1 MLPKNIPLLAAAGFL
16 ALMLFASLFLDA
28 GSGSSPNSKDRGGVS
43 NGVLIDGKSKSSAL
57 RDAKPEGAGGVL
69 SSILPSAW
77 VKKNVESP
85 QIFGTDGSVKIEQVP
100 RGRLRRELLDLD
112 EHARQS
118 ALNKL
123 GESKVPV
130 LDVNSLH
137 VSKDGSL
144 YYTCQSLT
152 VAPEPLPPEATA
164 PSQSKVPISSPPAC
178 SSRPGSQNT
187 IYLNFS
193 GFIISGKAWNT
204 AEFPIYEA
212 LPYDLD
218 GDRTTFNQYEQAQI
232 VEMWRRVSEDFKPF
246 DINVTTVMPS
256 DLETNPRIS
265 HALITKN
272 MDAKG
277 RPMPS
282 ASAGGVAYLG
292 AFGGNNANYLAP
304 ALCYYNQSG
313 VVAHMVTTTISHEVG
328 HNLNLSHDGL
338 TGGGAQ
344 NEYYGGHGKD
354 QQSWGPIM
362 GAPYRKN
369 FTQWTTGNLSYYKA
383 NNTENDLAVI
393 AGCLSVNGSTGYIAD
408 DVSTTIGNATTI
420 TPAAGQ
426 FSTQEFLIGAGGD
439 VDVHK
444 IVVDASYLQ
453 ATISSFK
460 IPNSQA
466 SGSNL
471 GIKAEILSSNGSVLA
486 INDSGQNTVKVAAVV
501 DPGICYI
508 RISGTGCGNSINS
521 NPTGFKADGSMGT
534 YFITGS
540 ISGAPLDGNAAAST
554 ALSSLSVSAG
564 TLVPSPSYRYKV
576 TGNSSI
582 AAGQNATLNFEAS
595 PANAGATLFSL
606 AVQPT
611 PVPTPTPVPGAS
623 PTPTPIPQ
631 ADPLTVTHSITRSWG
646 SGMQGQLLLKNT
658 TKASIPTWS
667 LNFEYPSAISSFSG
681 ATFSKEVI
689 SREFTASV
697 PNETDSIMFNWTT
710 ANQSATSRVSL
721 NSGNFTSYNG
731 TGNFSLSPGENTI
744 MLEVTSA
751 GNATIKG
758 YHRLTITRQTG
769 LALADTGTKLSAIS
783 FGVGTWTPAFSA
795 NNSSYALSI
804 PNANS
809 TISINATKLVT
820 GGKIEARV
828 GAGAF
833 FPLVSGRPSALITLP
848 VGESTIETKV
858 TSANGTSSSYF
869 FTLNRNGSNPT
880 LSSLLARWNGF
891 NLAASPSFS
900 SNTTS
905 YNATVAN
912 SVSLI
917 TVTPT
922 TTEKNSS
929 VSVRIGSGN
938 FTSVAS
944 GSSSAPLALVANAT
958 STVQVRV
965 LSDDNTN
972 STTYS
977 LNLARLAAPSTSPIG
992 TISLNGTTLN
1002 GTIDARSSSSAFQI
1016 GTTSA
1021 FGTSLPVSFVG
1032 GNGTVA
1038 VSTVTSTLLPS
1049 TLYYYRLTSQYNGI
1063 MDYGNTAT
1071 FVTPISAFSANISQV
1086 LLTGANAT
1094 GFIGAAFSD
1103 FSSPAINNNSRL
1115 AFLGYLSY
1123 GVAGSKIFGGV
1134 WTGNNRTTSLSAG
1147 IGASAPDNAIFSGIG
1162 EPILDDSGR
1171 MTFVGFL
1178 KIGFAAVTASKS
1190 AGVWQA
1196 ASNGT
1201 ISKIARAGE
1210 NAPGAT
1216 GAVFSQFN
1224 KLVAGNGG
1232 VAFTATLASANS
1244 TSNEANNMGLW
1255 AQSSAGDLILVA
1267 RTGASPT
1274 PTLRSFTIFNAEPG
1288 QNAQSRHFNN
1298 SGDLLLTAS
1307 FGNGTTGIYRATKS
1321 ANFTLNSTAPV
1332 VAVGSAVPGV
1342 TGANFTSLGN
1352 PIINNTGDIAFRAT
1366 FSGNGVSSGN
1376 NTGIFR
1382 FSSNGTGALIVRT
1395 GVALGNQTFQSLSSP
1410 LLNNA
1415 NDIAFTGGL
1424 ATGGNITESNANGIW
1439 TISSNGT
1446 LTKIFRS
1453 GDSSPGVV
1461 GATFASFSQL
1471 AFPANG
1477 GIIFA
1482 ATLATGS
1489 EVVSA
1494 NNNQGLWTAS
1504 SVGANPNLIVRTGN
1518 SLSVGS
1524 EVKTIFSFDFVSAS
1538 LVTDGVGRS
1547 INADGDVIM
1556 KLNFL
1561 DKSSGLFR
1569 CATLKNP

>member
-1 MLPKNIPLLAAAGFL
+1 MLHKNIPLLVAAVFL
-16 ALMLFASLFLDA
+16 AVTFFCSLFFGANFGKPQHGQD
-28 GSGSSPNSKDRGGVS
+28 GDGVG
-43 NGVLIDGKSKSSAL
+43 NVVQADGKAIGSAL
-57 RDAKPEGAGGVL
+57 RDAKPSGARGLL

-77 VKKNVESP
+77 VNNNIESP
-85 QIFGTDGSVKIEQVP
+85 QIFGEQGPVTIEQVP
-100 RGRLRRELLDLD
+100 RGQFRRELLAL
-112 EHARQS
+112 EEAARQA
-118 ALNKL
+118 ALDKL
-123 GESKVPV
+123 GELKVPV
-130 LDVNSLH
+130 VDVNSLH
-137 VSKDGSL
+137 ASKDGSL
-144 YYTCQSLT
+144 FYACRSMA

-193 GFIISGKAWNT
+193 GYVITGKGWNSSEYPT
-204 AEFPIYEA
+204 YEA

-218 GDRTTFNQYEQAQI
+218 GDKSTFNQYEQAQI
-232 VEMWRRVSEDFKPF
+232 VEMWKRVSEDFKPF

-256 DLETNPRIS
+256 DLETNRRIS

-282 ASAGGVAYLG
+282 ASAGGVAFLG
-292 AFGGNNANYLAP
+292 VFGGTSSNYYAP

-313 VVAHMVTTTISHEVG
+313 VVAHNVTGAISHEVG
-328 HNLNLSHDGL
+328 HNLNLTHDGL
-338 TGGGAQ
+338 TGGGAI

-362 GAPYRKN
+362 GAPYGKN

-383 NNTENDLAVI
+383 NNPQNDLATI
-393 AGCLSVNGSTGYIAD
+393 AGRLSVNGTTGYIPD
-408 DVSTTIGNATTI
+408 DVPAILANATTI
-420 TPAAGQ
+420 TPSVGK

-444 IVVDASYLQ
+444 ISVDSSYLQ
-453 ATISSFK
+453 VTVASFK
-460 IPNSQA
+460 IPGSPA
-466 SGSNL
+466 AGSNL
-471 GIKAEILSSNGSVLA
+471 GLKAEILSSNGSVLA
-486 INDSGQNTVKVAAVV
+486 TNDDGQNTARVAAAVE
-501 DPGICYI
+501 PGTCYI
-508 RISGTGCGNSINS
+508 RVSGTGCGNSTNS
-521 NPTGFKADGSMGT
+521 EPTGFKADGSMGT

-540 ISGAPLDGNAAAST
+540 ISGAPLDGNATAST

-564 TLVPSPSYRYKV
+564 TLVPAPSYRYKV

-582 AAGQNATLNFEAS
+582 AAGQNATLSFEAS

-623 PTPTPIPQ
+623 PNPTPIPQ

-667 LNFEYPSAISSFSG
+667 LNFEYPSAISSLSG
-681 ATFSKEVI
+681 AAFSKEVI
-689 SREFTASV
+689 GREFTISV
-697 PNETDSIMFNWTT
+697 PNEAGAITLNWTT

-721 NSGNFTSYNG
+721 NAGNFSSYNG
-731 TGNFSLSPGENTI
+731 TGNFSLSPGVNTI

-769 LALADTGTKLSAIS
+769 LASADTGTKLSAIS

-795 NNSSYALSI
+795 NTSSYALSI

-833 FPLVSGRPSALITLP
+833 FPLVSGRPSTLITLP
-848 VGESTIETKV
+848 VGASTIETKV

-880 LSSLLARWNGF
+880 LSSLLARWNGS
-891 NLAASPSFS
+891 NIATSPSFS

-938 FTSVAS
+938 FTSVTS

-958 STVQVRV
+958 STVQLRV

-977 LNLARLAAPSTSPIG
+977 LNLARLAAPVTSPVG
-992 TISLNGTTLN
+992 TVSLNGTTLN
-1002 GTIDARSSSSAFQI
+1002 GTIDARSSSSAFQL

-1021 FGTSLPVSFVG
+1021 FGTSLPISFVG
-1032 GNGTVA
+1032 GNGTVP
-1038 VSTVTSTLLPS
+1038 VSTSTSTLLPS
-1049 TLYYYRLTSQYNGI
+1049 TLYYYRLTSQYGGI
-1063 MDYGNTAT
+1063 TDYGDTTT
-1071 FVTPISAFSANISQV
+1071 FVTPASASSANLTQV
-1086 LLTGANAT
+1086 ILNGANAT
-1094 GFIGAAFSD
+1094 GVSGATYSD
-1103 FSSPAINNNSRL
+1103 FAFPAINNNTRI
-1115 AFLGYLSY
+1115 AFHGFLNY
-1123 GVAGSKIFGGV
+1123 GVAGSKIFGGA
-1134 WTGNNRTTSLSAG
+1134 WTINNGTISLAAG
-1147 IGASAPDNAIFSGIG
+1147 IGSSAPDSAVFSGIG

-1171 MTFVGFL
+1171 LTFSGYL
-1178 KIGFAAVTASKS
+1178 KNGIGAVTSNTS
-1190 AGVWQA
+1190 AGIWQVA
-1196 ASNGT
+1196 ANGT
-1201 ISKIARAGE
+1201 ISKIARAGG
-1210 NAPGAT
+1210 NAT
-1216 GAVFSQFN
+1216 GAAGMIFSTFN

-1232 VAFTATLASANS
+1232 VAFTATLTSGSGSLNLTNS
-1244 TSNEANNMGLW
+1244 TGLW
-1255 AQSSAGDLILVA
+1255 AQDSSGALVLVA

-1274 PTLRSFTIFNAEPG
+1274 PTLKSFTIFNAELG
-1288 QNAQSRHFNN
+1288 QNAQSRHFNS
-1298 SGDLLLTAS
+1298 SGDLVLTAT
-1307 FGNGTTGIYRATKS
+1307 FGNGTTGIYRSTKS
-1321 ANFTLNSTAPV
+1321 GNFTLNASSPV
-1332 VAVGSAVPGV
+1332 VAVGSVVPGV
-1342 TGANFTSLGN
+1342 TGGNFTSLGN
-1352 PIINNTGDIAFRAT
+1352 PIINNSGDIAFKAT
-1366 FSGNGVSSGN
+1366 FTGNGVTTSN
-1376 NTGIFR
+1376 NTGLFR
-1382 FSSNGTGALIVRT
+1382 YSSNGTSELIVRT
-1395 GVALGNQTFQSLSSP
+1395 GVAYFGNQTFQSISAP
-1410 LLNNA
+1410 LLNTA
-1415 NDIAFTGGL
+1415 QDIAFTGNL
-1424 ATGGNITESNANGIW
+1424 ALGGNVTASNAGGIW
-1439 TISSNGT
+1439 VMTANGT
-1446 LTKIFRS
+1446 LSKICRT
-1453 GDSSPGVV
+1453 GDSVAGVS
-1461 GATFASFSQL
+1461 GATFGSFNQVAL
-1471 AFPANG
+1471 PANG
-1477 GIIFA
+1477 RILFA
-1482 ATLATGS
+1482 ASLAVGS
-1489 EVVSA
+1489 GGVTTSS
-1494 NNNQGLWTAS
+1494 NQGLWTAATDGTNQIL
-1504 SVGANPNLIVRTGN
+1504 VARTGN
-1518 SLSVGS
+1518 SLPIGGS
-1524 EVKTIFSFDFVSAS
+1524 GKVIASFDLYSSTS
-1538 LVTDGVGRS
+1538 LTEGVGRT
-1547 INADGDVIM
+1547 INADGDVIL
-1556 KLNFL
+1556 KLNFS
-1561 DKSSGLFR
+1561 DKTSAIYRYDSQ
-1569 CATLKNP
+1569 